1 MDGREAAPEADP
13 SVSRPKSLF
22 PAGRTDGRTRGRDSV
37 LEEPN
42 KRAKRVKLRDLEAV
56 IRSEEGIKISP
67 LLSPHEKGIED
78 IENYS
83 QEEISQ
89 ITRATVSRLS
99 FDRPLNNSSLEVDC
113 SVIGVGHTIN
123 LQSSTTADSRHG
135 VDLNNPFY
143 PYKKLGQVRAADSS
157 ECGSTTG
164 PMDSNESMRK
174 WNEMKQQGFVSSFM
188 SIAPIPKPRNRQPRK
203 KKSEETKRKSN
214 FVKDEMANKCTKV
227 AAPSGL
233 LSGLNPGIIKH
244 VRNSKQV
251 NSIIEAMLQNEKQE
265 LLHRSLEQS
274 RTGTRG
280 VILGPSE
287 HAHALEADQLDLS
300 LNKSVDTSFFESEVQ
315 NTESVY
321 NTEFDDDALT
331 LKLSS
336 GLISSE
342 HASNAA
348 VVDVPLD
355 QEDPA
360 SLSFRAASVASQ
372 WLGLIQQDLKGRLA
386 ALRRSKKRVKNAIQI
401 ELPYLLS
408 RDHAPDQ
415 ENESMWSQSSLHEC
429 PSKGTL
435 DMHMA
440 RWKSLFGQM
449 ERSLM
454 EEGKHLER
462 WLRQVEELQSQC
474 DKGLKFV
481 SANELSGF
489 YSAEDASVR
498 ESKESWEKECAVRAA
513 AASIYSTSNLIMSAR

>member
-1 MDGREAAPEADP
+1 MDGREAEPEADP
-13 SVSRPKSLF
+13 SVSRSNSLF

-56 IRSEEGIKISP
+56 IRSEE
-67 LLSPHEKGIED
+67 
-78 IENYS
+78 
-83 QEEISQ
+83 
-89 ITRATVSRLS
+89 
-99 FDRPLNNSSLEVDC
+99 
-113 SVIGVGHTIN
+113 VIGVGHTIN
-123 LQSSTTADSRHG
+123 LQSSTVSACDFETENKKVTVRASSRTQSKTVFDSPFQTADSRHG

-174 WNEMKQQGFVSSFM
+174 WNEMKQQGFISSFM

-214 FVKDEMANKCTKV
+214 FGKDEMANKCTKV

-265 LLHRSLEQS
+265 LLHRSLEQC
-274 RTGTRG
+274 RTGTGG
-280 VILGPSE
+280 VNLGPSE

-300 LNKSVDTSFFESEVQ
+300 LNKSVDTSFFGSEVQ

-321 NTEFDDDALT
+321 NTEFDDDEDALT

-454 EEGKHLER
+454 EEGKHL
-462 WLRQVEELQSQC
+462 VS
-474 DKGLKFV
+474 LKFV
-481 SANELSGF
+481 IWGLLGTRKSAWVLRAHKVWCWKYLLLSLGVVDIK
-489 YSAEDASVR
+489 YSFSCS
-498 ESKESWEKECAVRAA
+498 ESGICMRAA
-513 AASIYSTSNLIMSAR
+513 KQLPTESA